1 VNRLAR
7 LYDRLTPDE
16 RLCAFVDAL
25 ARKDDQ
31 ELDRLNETCPRKTYV
46 CDDWAYRGRLRDLW
60 ILAMSHAL
68 DIQRLGQTILVL
80 CAMCMN
86 AETKGDESAHE
97 DLSEKLER
105 LGGRLLAHLKAW
117 RQFCAELGLDGD
129 RALVAFQLDA
139 MGPLGVL
146 LGEEA
151 RDLLNLEPDAEEVA
165 RRAEELRDFWRH
177 AIRRA
182 DSANRLCTS

>member
-1 VNRLAR
+1 MNPLTR
-7 LYDRLTPDE
+7 LYDRLTPEE
-16 RLCAFVDAL
+16 RMRAFIEAL
-25 ARKDDQ
+25 ARRDEQ

-68 DIQRLGQTILVL
+68 DIQRLGQSILVL
-80 CAMCMN
+80 AMCLN
-86 AETKGDESAHE
+86 AETKGDESADE
-97 DLSEKLER
+97 DLSEKVER
-105 LGGRLLAHLKAW
+105 LGGRILAHLEAW
-117 RQFCAELGLDGD
+117 RQFCADLGLDGD
-129 RALVAFQLDA
+129 RALVAFQVDP
-139 MGPLGVL
+139 MGPLRVL

-165 RRAEELRDFWRH
+165 RRADELRDFWRH

-182 DSANRLCTS
+182 DSANRLCAS

>member
-1 VNRLAR
+1 MNRLAR

-60 ILAMSHAL
+60 ILAMNHAL
-68 DIQRLGQTILVL
+68 DIQRLGQAILVL
-80 CAMCMN
+80 LALLLN
-86 AETKGDESAHE
+86 AETKGDEPRTNTCRRSLSGSA
-97 DLSEKLER
+97 DASLPISKR
-105 LGGRLLAHLKAW
+105 GGSSAPTWGSTATVPWW
-117 RQFCAELGLDGD
+117 RFSSTPWVPWASCSG
-129 RALVAFQLDA
+129 RT
-139 MGPLGVL
+139 
-146 LGEEA
+146 A

-177 AIRRA
+177 AVRRA
-182 DSANRLCTS
+182 DGANRLCTS

>member
-1 VNRLAR
+1 VNPLTR
-7 LYDRLTPDE
+7 LYDRLTPEE
-16 RLCAFVDAL
+16 RMRAFIEAL
-25 ARKDDQ
+25 ARRDEQ

-60 ILAMSHAL
+60 ILAMGHAL

-86 AETKGDESAHE
+86 AETKSDESAHE
-97 DLSEKLER
+97 DLSEKVER
-105 LGGRLLAHLKAW
+105 LGGRLLAYLEAW
-117 RQFCAELGLDGD
+117 RQFCADLGLDGD
-129 RALVAFQLDA
+129 RALVAFQLDP

-151 RDLLNLEPDAEEVA
+151 RELLNLEPDEEEVA
-165 RRAEELRDFWRH
+165 RRAEP
-177 AIRRA
+177 
-182 DSANRLCTS
+182 